1 MADVNLSWSGVD
13 VTVTD
18 EYLDETRVS
27 VRMEQSRAFRDWRV
41 PRALELAQRNLDAIE
56 GNDASEETQAMLA
69 MAVACVGAEIL
80 GQGRHGSHQRPGL
93 PWRASGLQIFET
105 NQAAMHVNGQ

>member
-41 PRALELAQRNLDAIE
+41 PRAVELAQRNLDAME
-56 GNDASEETQAMLA
+56 GNDASEETDRCVLA
-69 MAVACVGAEIL
+69 IHT
-80 GQGRHGSHQRPGL
+80 GRFPK
-93 PWRASGLQIFET
+93 PFP
-105 NQAAMHVNGQ
+105 V